1 MTEDRGKNNEINF
14 EITEHLGELSV
25 SQSSGWIRELN
36 MVSWNGR
43 APKYDIRDWDPSHE
57 RMKKGLTLT
66 EQEVIHLK
74 EILNERD
81 I

>member
-1 MTEDRGKNNEINF
+1 MSEDKEKGREVKF

-36 MVSWNGR
+36 LVSWNDR
-43 APKYDIRDWDPSHE
+43 PPKYDIRDWEPSHE
-57 RMKKGLTLT
+57 RMKKGLTFT
-66 EQEVIHLK
+66 EQEVVNLK
-74 EILNERD
+74 EILNELD